1 MIGNLA
7 LRLYSVVTSCA
18 RMFVYGLLRHRMG
31 KGKEDVTRWGERR
44 GRPSMSRP
52 EGPLVWV
59 HGASVGETISILP
72 IVDRILAE
80 GVNVLITSGTVTSAR
95 LLDRRLP
102 PGAYHQYLPMDVPL
116 YMQRFFNHWRPDLG
130 LIAESELWPNMLLVA
145 DQKHIPV
152 VLINARMSER
162 SYRRWKRFPRIA
174 RSLMARL
181 DLCLAQSDED
191 ARRLTELGAPR
202 VTVTGNLKFDV
213 PAPPADPAKVAALEG
228 LIAGRTVWIAASTH
242 LGEEQAVLD
251 AHQALAGQIP
261 DLLTFIAP
269 RHPQRGG
276 PISDAAIA
284 MGMTCGRRSQRA
296 LPTGE
301 VGVYVIDTIGEMG
314 LFYRVAPLAF
324 MGGSLVNHG
333 GQNPIEPAKLGTAI
347 VHGPHVHNF
356 VDTYSR
362 LDQDLGAREI
372 TQETLTESVGA
383 LLANPAEMREMS
395 RAASAAITSLSGAA
409 DRTMSEIAPFLVRMH
424 IESR

>member
-7 LRLYSVVTSCA
+7 LGLYSFVTSLG
-18 RMFVYGLLRHRMG
+18 RLFVYGLLRHRMG
-31 KGKEDVTRWGERR
+31 KGKEDVVRWAERR

-130 LIAESELWPNMLLVA
+130 LIAESELWPNMLMAA
-145 DQKHIPV
+145 DKRTIPV
-152 VLINARMSER
+152 VLINARMSAR
-162 SYRRWKRFPRIA
+162 SHRRWKRFPRIA
-174 RSLMARL
+174 RSLMTRL
-181 DLCLAQSDED
+181 DLCLAQSEDD

-213 PAPPADPAKVAALEG
+213 PAPPADHAKVAALEG

-242 LGEEQAVLD
+242 PGEEQAILET
-251 AHQALAGQIP
+251 HKALSSRIP
-261 DLLTFIAP
+261 HLLTIIAP

-276 PISDAAIA
+276 PLFDAAQALGI
-284 MGMTCGRRSQRA
+284 TCGRRSQRA
-296 LPTGE
+296 LPTE
-301 VGVYVIDTIGEMG
+301 DVGLYVVDTIGEMG
-314 LFYRVAPLAF
+314 QFYRVSPLAF

-347 VHGPHVHNF
+347 LHGPHVHNF

-362 LDQDLGAREI
+362 LDLDQGAREI
-372 TQETLTESVGA
+372 SAETLTETVGE
-383 LLANPAEMREMS
+383 LLGNPAQMREMS
-395 RAASAAITSLSGAA
+395 RTASQVIVSLSGAA

>member
-7 LRLYSVVTSCA
+7 LRLYSFATSVG
-18 RMFVYGLLRHRMG
+18 RLFVYGLLRHRMG
-31 KGKEDVTRWGERR
+31 KGKEDVVRWAERR

-130 LIAESELWPNMLLVA
+130 LIAESELWPNMLMAA
-145 DQKHIPV
+145 DKRNIPV
-152 VLINARMSER
+152 VLINARLSER
-162 SYRRWKRFPRIA
+162 SYRRWKRFGRIA
-174 RSLMARL
+174 RSLMGRL

-191 ARRLTELGAPR
+191 ARRLNELGAPR

-213 PAPPADPAKVAALEG
+213 PAPPADHAKVAALEG

-242 LGEEQAVLD
+242 PGEEQAILD
-251 AHQALAGQIP
+251 THQALSGQIP

-269 RHPQRGG
+269 RHPQRGA
-276 PISDAAIA
+276 PIFDAALA
-284 MGMTCGRRSQRA
+284 MGITCGRRSQRA
-296 LPTGE
+296 LPTEE
-301 VGVYVIDTIGEMG
+301 VGLYVVDTIGEMG
-314 LFYRVAPLAF
+314 LFYRVCPLAF

-347 VHGPHVHNF
+347 LHGPHVHNF

-362 LDQDLGAREI
+362 LDHDCGAQEI
-372 TQETLTESVGA
+372 SAKTLTGAVGD
-383 LLANPAEMREMS
+383 LLGNPARMREMS
-395 RAASAAITSLSGAA
+395 RTASQVIVSLSGAA

>member
-7 LRLYSVVTSCA
+7 LRLYSAVTSAA
-18 RMFVYGLLRHRMG
+18 RLFVYALLRHRMG
-31 KGKEDVTRWGERR
+31 KGKEDVSRWAERR

-130 LIAESELWPNMLLVA
+130 LIAESELWPNMLMTA
-145 DQKHIPV
+145 DRKQIPV

-162 SYRRWKRFPRIA
+162 SSRRWKRFPRIA
-174 RSLMARL
+174 RALMARL

-191 ARRLTELGAPR
+191 ARRLIELGAPR

-242 LGEEQAVLD
+242 PGEEQAILD
-251 AHQALAGQIP
+251 THRILKEVIP

-276 PISDAAIA
+276 PISDAALT
-284 MGMTCGRRSQRA
+284 MGITCGRRSQRA
-296 LPTGE
+296 LPTEE
-301 VGVYVIDTIGEMG
+301 VGIYVIDTIGEMG

-324 MGGSLVNHG
+324 MGGSLITHG

-356 VDTYSR
+356 TDTYSR
-362 LDQDLGAREI
+362 LDQEQGAREVSA
-372 TQETLTESVGA
+372 ETLAETIGE
-383 LLANPAEMREMS
+383 LLSNPAMMREMS
-395 RAASAAITSLSGAA
+395 RKASATIGSLSGAA